1 MFHFSGEFLREFEA
15 LHNCFL
21 LLYYI
26 CSFWKMASHLS
37 FRWNRSFVGERKRLT
52 HKLQVIIMTS
62 PNLSPEKQI
71 RYWCRWISD
80 IFLLMTSFSRL
91 CLLRIKF
98 YLNIQQLIIGRMQ
111 TISCYGRLANRCSLA
126 MYDAKYFYVSINEE
140 W

>member
-71 RYWCRWISD
+71 RYRCRW

-111 TISCYGRLANRCSLA
+111 NISCYGRLANRCRLA
-126 MYDAKYFYVSINEE
+126 MYDAKYVYVSIK
-140 W
+140 

>member
-71 RYWCRWISD
+71 RYWCRRISD

-111 TISCYGRLANRCSLA
+111 TISCYGRLANRCRLA
-126 MYDAKYFYVSINEE
+126 MYDAKYVYVSIK
-140 W
+140 